1 MTTTVPATALG
12 MVETRGLV
20 ASIEAADAMSKVAYV
35 KVICQE
41 EIGGGY
47 VTIRPHGEVLRPAHI
62 PIAIAQSAEG
72 EERLVTGI
80 KDLYAGVHHLGYQDL
95 SVGVDRQSRRIVET
109 ARLAARAAE
118 VAAIRSFISRENV
131 DSVSGDVGYV
141 EQACSDSE
149 GHGPVDRAIG
159 RPKSSC

>member
-47 VTIRPHGEVLRPAHI
+47 VTIMVRGEVGAVQSSVDAGVAAAKRAGELVAAHVIARPHP
-62 PIAIAQSAEG
+62 
-72 EERLVTGI
+72 
-80 KDLYAGVHHLGYQDL
+80 
-95 SVGVDRQSRRIVET
+95 SVEKLIRQGPDKVIR
-109 ARLAARAAE
+109 ALA
-118 VAAIRSFISRENV
+118 
-131 DSVSGDVGYV
+131 D
-141 EQACSDSE
+141 
-149 GHGPVDRAIG
+149 
-159 RPKSSC
+159 